1 MRIFL
6 NIEGLNGECEDDFLQ
21 PERGLLELNT
31 NTLCQLFCWCMRVAS
46 FLFHKIMHLL
56 RILCTVADKMEW
68 TIQEVSPDLK
78 KGKRCFL

>member
-31 NTLCQLFCWCMRVAS
+31 NTLCQLFCWCMIVAS

-56 RILCTVADKMEW
+56 RILCTVADKMG
-68 TIQEVSPDLK
+68 VDHSPDLK